1 MRRVIIIIIGIF
13 LFMMPFTYVYAKTS
27 NFNNVLYG
35 TVIIL
40 LVAVFLVIK
49 SFRKLKAQSD
59 EIRNFDILRKT
70 YIDAHNSLIYLKDEN
85 LKYVFVNKAVMD
97 FFNKN
102 LEDII
107 GKDVFAFAESDYA
120 AMSNEI
126 DLEVLKSKT
135 LIVNENKWKDK
146 VLKSTKFPVELINGN
161 YGVGAYIEDITEK
174 REQRDRIEYLSFYDS
189 LTCLYN
195 RMFFEEELKRIDT
208 ERNLPI
214 SIIVG
219 DMNGLKLTNDIFGH
233 DAGDQL
239 LKKAAAVLKSVCRAD
254 DIIARVGGDEFSILL
269 PRTNEEEAKNII
281 NRIKEQFSNERVE
294 AIHGSISMGSDTKYN
309 INEDITLLS
318 SNADKKMYFA
328 KTLDRDNNKN
338 TAIKTIIDTLHRNN
352 LWEYEHSKNVSLIC
366 EKIGKSMGLSEVK
379 IRKLKEAGYLHD
391 IGKITF
397 KNISLYKN
405 SELADREN
413 NEMKQHPI
421 VGYRILNSFDGTLDL
436 AETILAHHEEWAGS
450 GYPKG
455 LKGEEIPLL
464 ARIVSVA
471 ESYDEMTNKYNSSP
485 LSSEEALKELRKLS
499 GKKFDPN
506 ILAKLETI
514 LSR

>member
-107 GKDVFAFAESDYA
+107 GKDVFAFAENDYA

-135 LIVNENKWKDK
+135 LIINENKWKDR
-146 VLKSTKFPVELINGN
+146 VLKSTKFPVELINGS

-174 REQRDRIEYLSFYDS
+174 KEQRDRIEYLSFYDS

-294 AIHGSISMGSDTKYN
+294 AIQGSISMGSDTKYN
-309 INEDITLLS
+309 INDDITLLS
-318 SNADKKMYFA
+318 NNADKKMYFA

-338 TAIKTIIDTLHRNN
+338 TAIKTIIETLH
-352 LWEYEHSKNVSLIC
+352 
-366 EKIGKSMGLSEVK
+366 
-379 IRKLKEAGYLHD
+379 
-391 IGKITF
+391 
-397 KNISLYKN
+397 
-405 SELADREN
+405 
-413 NEMKQHPI
+413 
-421 VGYRILNSFDGTLDL
+421 
-436 AETILAHHEEWAGS
+436 
-450 GYPKG
+450 
-455 LKGEEIPLL
+455 
-464 ARIVSVA
+464 
-471 ESYDEMTNKYNSSP
+471 
-485 LSSEEALKELRKLS
+485 
-499 GKKFDPN
+499 
-506 ILAKLETI
+506 
-514 LSR
+514 